1 MRGQLAEL
9 WKHQS
14 RSANEAKF
22 TAADLDR
29 KLVTKERELAKLR
42 ERCEKVRASHRM
54 AQAQLQQ
61 VSRVCPSQC
70 DAMACKPIQCA
81 MHCCAVLC
89 CAVRH
94 CQGIDCD
101 YKVAQYTARRWR
113 SIPTGLTRQRAKP
126 VHTRA
131 ACDSMQTQKQK
142 DEWRRLA
149 EQEQMQTQLLKVENA
164 ELHATIKEV
173 LATSRMAESS
183 QHVSTQ
189 ASIACFALL
198 RCECRNWRIVI
209 MRPELA

>member
-1 MRGQLAEL
+1 
-9 WKHQS
+9 
-14 RSANEAKF
+14 
-22 TAADLDR
+22 
-29 KLVTKERELAKLR
+29 
-42 ERCEKVRASHRM
+42 
-54 AQAQLQQ
+54 
-61 VSRVCPSQC
+61 
-70 DAMACKPIQCA
+70 
-81 MHCCAVLC
+81 
-89 CAVRH
+89 
-94 CQGIDCD
+94 
-101 YKVAQYTARRWR
+101 
-113 SIPTGLTRQRAKP
+113 